1 MNTDTPAPSALP
13 ADSSKQ
19 YSAEANKAA
28 QLEGGGAT
36 SLPKPVI
43 DAQTLNAYR
52 GGQPPSPD
60 KSAGGT
66 ATPRTDAMKRRYE
79 SGHGRPCDF
88 DYVDPEDAAR
98 LERELAQ
105 AQQSLAEANN
115 QLGRAHEEYRNINHA
130 YQQLSDDHR
139 KRITDFLNE
148 YQCCGGFECGC
159 GGITRL
165 QFLIEEQAGT
175 QLDAT
180 RAQLKDLTDQFS
192 ALRARDNIGMSP
204 GERIMEEIR
213 TKAFDQ
219 SAYIKKCERLLRIAG
234 NNANDSDEGIESFEL
249 RILELL
255 KNSPIK

>member
-66 ATPRTDAMKRRYE
+66 ARTDRFFTDLTDTGGAWGTKDA
-79 SGHGRPCDF
+79 HKLADF
-88 DYVDPEDAAR
+88 AR
-98 LERELAQ
+98 TLERELAQ